1 MGLFFIIGV
10 KFTRKSPQN
19 AFNVGY
25 RFQFWKVSERCK
37 TMDPFPHT
45 GIYLQKMELQW
56 MMSFSS
62 QTIRIPLNHNF
73 FFFFACH
80 MNNIKLS
87 FKENNQFT
95 LFFFHLLT
103 HCSDLSGDLGHHR
116 LKKWTSSWMNVVSS
130 LRTYTDTSA
139 CPQCTYKTKHLAS
152 NNCDLFCYSLYIT
165 FIHYKYRSAV

>member
-1 MGLFFIIGV
+1 MGLFFITGV

-95 LFFFHLLT
+95 LFFFPFADSLLRPQWGLRPPQT
-103 HCSDLSGDLGHHR
+103 EEMNWYCIIPQDLYRHIRLSTVYIQNKTLGF
-116 LKKWTSSWMNVVSS
+116 K
-130 LRTYTDTSA
+130 
-139 CPQCTYKTKHLAS
+139 
-152 NNCDLFCYSLYIT
+152 
-165 FIHYKYRSAV
+165 